1 VSRSRLIRRAL
12 RSRFLVTTNAGT
24 FDGVLL
30 EADGRH
36 YVLADAAALGEDG
49 KRTPI
54 DGHLW
59 VRAETVTYLQRPE
72 V

>member
-1 VSRSRLIRRAL
+1 MKARRLIRRVL
-12 RSRFLVTTNAGT
+12 RERFLITTAAGT

-30 EADGRH
+30 EADSRH
-36 YVLADAAALGEDG
+36 YVLADAAALNTDGE
-49 KRTPI
+49 RTPV

-59 VRAETVTYLQRPE
+59 IPAETVTYLQRPE

>member
-1 VSRSRLIRRAL
+1 MKRSRLIRRVL
-12 RSRFLVTTNAGT
+12 RHRFLVTTNAGT

-30 EADGRH
+30 DADGRH

-49 KRTPI
+49 KRVAI

-59 VRAETVTYLQRPE
+59 IRAETVTYLQRPE